1 VSPLNWGLGHATRI
15 IPIIHSLRALGA
27 RVWLAS
33 DGPVASLLAA
43 EFPDLPMLKL
53 EGYRIRYPGQ
63 GWLFIPSM
71 LAQLPSLLN
80 VISREKVWLHRMQRD
95 FGWDMV
101 ISDNRYG
108 LHHPDTRN
116 ILLTHQVYPRS
127 GFALIPRNLLHRIH
141 RRFMRPFDEIWIP
154 DAAGSD
160 NLSGAL
166 SHPPPAGISHRYIGP
181 LSRFKYIKAVG
192 VPTLEQDSYY
202 LALLSG
208 PEPQR
213 SLFEKK
219 ILATMQGLDLPLVL
233 VRGLP
238 GQAEQDLLQENLMVY
253 NHADPGLLSSL
264 LRGAAGVVC
273 RAGYSTVMDLVCL
286 GKKALLVPTPG
297 QTEQVYLAGYLSRRG
312 YFPTMDQDGF
322 SMIKAIDMLRM
333 HQGIAPA
340 ADFTEYQRF
349 LESLATEPGEHP
361 HLFTRSPA

>member
-1 VSPLNWGLGHATRI
+1 
-15 IPIIHSLRALGA
+15 
-27 RVWLAS
+27 
-33 DGPVASLLAA
+33 
-43 EFPDLPMLKL
+43 MLKL

-71 LAQLPSLLN
+71 LAQFPSLLN

-95 FGWDMV
+95 IGWDMV

-108 LHHPDTRN
+108 LHHPDMRN

-127 GFALIPRNLLHRIH
+127 GFALIPLNLLHRIH

-154 DAAGSD
+154 DAAGGDS
-160 NLSGAL
+160 LSGDL
-166 SHPPPAGISHRYIGP
+166 SHPPPVGIRHRYIGP
-181 LSRFKYIKAVG
+181 LSRFNDIEAVG
-192 VPTLEQDSYY
+192 VPPLEPGSYY

-219 ILATMQGLDLPLVL
+219 ILSTMQGLDLPLVL

-238 GQAEQDLLQENLMVY
+238 GQAPQDLSQENLIVY
-253 NHADPGLLSSL
+253 NHAGPGLLASL

-273 RAGYSTVMDLVCL
+273 RAGYSTVMDLACL
-286 GKKALLVPTPG
+286 GKKALLVATPG
-297 QTEQVYLAGYLSRRG
+297 QTEQVYLAGYLSGRG
-312 YFPTMDQDGF
+312 YFPTMDQEGF
-322 SMIKAIDMLRM
+322 SLVKAIDMLRL

-340 ADFTEYQRF
+340 ADFSAYHRF
-349 LESLATEPGEHP
+349 LESLSPQPGEHP

>member
-1 VSPLNWGLGHATRI
+1 MSPLNWGLGHATRI
-15 IPIIHSLRALGA
+15 IPLVHSLRALGA
-27 RVWLAS
+27 QVWLAS

-71 LAQLPSLLN
+71 LGQLPSILN
-80 VISREKVWLHRMQRD
+80 VISREKVWLRRMQRD
-95 FGWDMV
+95 FGWDVV

-108 LHHPDTRN
+108 LHHPATRN
-116 ILLTHQVYPRS
+116 ILLTHQVYPRA
-127 GFALIPRNLLHRIH
+127 GFAFIPRNLLHRIH

-154 DAAGSD
+154 DAAGDD

-166 SHPPPAGISHRYIGP
+166 SHPPPAGICHRYIGP
-181 LSRFKYIKAVG
+181 LSRFKDAQAGAV
-192 VPTLEQDSYY
+192 PPLAPESYY

-219 ILATMQGLDLPLVL
+219 ILSTMQGLALPLVL

-238 GQAEQDLLQENLMVY
+238 GQAQQDFLPENITVY
-253 NHADPGLLSSL
+253 NHADPGLLASL

-273 RAGYSTVMDLVCL
+273 RAGYSTVMDLACL

-312 YFPTMDQDGF
+312 YFPTMDQEGF
-322 SMIKAIDMLRM
+322 SMVKAIDMLHM
-333 HQGIAPA
+333 HGGIAPA
-340 ADFTEYQRF
+340 ADFTLYHRF
-349 LESLATEPGEHP
+349 LESLALKPGEPP